1 MSEIDLDID
10 RNCDG
15 DAGLGLDDGIGLVRD
30 HVLVEALKT
39 IEGYIVTVNQHMN
52 SIATSAKEQSVGL
65 GEVNTAVNQ
74 MDQVT
79 QQNAAMVEETS
90 AAGASLANE
99 SGRLRELISQFQL
112 GNALRQTVVVMTAG
126 PMHRP
131 VTSPVKRLAGKVA
144 KAFSGNAAVKESWEE
159 F

>member
-1 MSEIDLDID
+1 MD
-10 RNCDG
+10 
-15 DAGLGLDDGIGLVRD
+15 
-30 HVLVEALKT
+30 
-39 IEGYIVTVNQHMN
+39 
-52 SIATSAKEQSVGL
+52 SIATSAKEQSIGL

-90 AAGASLANE
+90 AAGATLASE

-112 GNALRQTVVVMTAG
+112 SGAPRQNTVVAAAG
-126 PMHRP
+126 PAHRP
-131 VTSPVKRLAGKVA
+131 VQSPVRRLAGQVA
-144 KAFSGNAAVKESWEE
+144 KAFSGNAAVKESWED